1 MKLIDKHIDH
11 VIGLCKK
18 HEVKELYVF
27 GSILSD
33 DFNNTSDIDFL
44 VQFGEVPLFEYF
56 DNYMNLK
63 ESLELLFKRQ
73 IDLVEAQTIK
83 NPILKNAIDK
93 NKTMI
98 YGRTD
103 SQVVV

>member
-1 MKLIDKHIDH
+1 MKLIEENINH
-11 VIGLCKK
+11 VIELCNK

-33 DFNNTSDIDFL
+33 DFNNLSDIDFL

-56 DNYMNLK
+56 DNYMSLK

-73 IDLVEAQTIK
+73 IDLVEIQTI
-83 NPILKNAIDK
+83 KNAIDK
-93 NKTMI
+93 NKNQFSP
-98 YGRTD
+98 RLQTD
-103 SQVVV
+103 C